1 MVSNKKQMEIGKI
14 EKRLKEIRERRNE
27 LVELMYPYQKESDDL
42 FEKAQELKRQQEKLM
57 GDE

>member
-42 FEKAQELKRQQEKLM
+42 FEEAQELKRQQEKLM